1 MVLRRMAFA
10 PLYYLVDWVDDNP
23 IRTMFGIVAV
33 GALAVLLAPV
43 ALGGTAETGGLALDS
58 TTAGVLAETAVE
70 RPAYLAAA
78 LLGFVVVLFYNG

>member
-1 MVLRRMAFA
+1 MGFRGILLWPAYRLA
-10 PLYYLVDWVDDNP
+10 DWVDANP
-23 IRTMFGIVAV
+23 IRTMFGVVAV